1 MQVNCMIKLWDILFV
16 KEKAMSVPMEANVGC
31 KVCTVFTQLEANLD
45 KSSPLIEA
53 YIEEFLTLV
62 DFNEKTNG
70 PPKLCGWD
78 LETGE
83 DKFCCKDLDPSTPRV
98 NMPQPPMFPEKGSNE
113 ARPCRDHSTECPKWA
128 KNRPDSC
135 KPHPDPLSNGSINHS
150 YEFMREAC
158 METCGRCE
166 NNVR

>member
-1 MQVNCMIKLWDILFV
+1 MKN
-16 KEKAMSVPMEANVGC
+16 
-31 KVCTVFTQLEANLD
+31 
-45 KSSPLIEA
+45 
-53 YIEEFLTLV
+53 FLNLV
-62 DFNEKTNG
+62 DFNEKMNG
-70 PPKLCGWD
+70 PPILCGWD

-83 DKFCCKDLDPSTPRV
+83 DKFCCKDLDPTTPRV

-135 KPHPDPLSNGSINHS
+135 KPHPDPSSNESINHS

-166 NNVR
+166 NNVRFI